1 MKPTYSAS
9 QVKEMCQTLPMEH
22 EVFKTLVG
30 LIEEEINLYSE
41 SELEILTQASMI
53 MFNRSLLNGSLKF
66 LKG

>member
-1 MKPTYSAS
+1 
-9 QVKEMCQTLPMEH
+9 MCQTLPMEH